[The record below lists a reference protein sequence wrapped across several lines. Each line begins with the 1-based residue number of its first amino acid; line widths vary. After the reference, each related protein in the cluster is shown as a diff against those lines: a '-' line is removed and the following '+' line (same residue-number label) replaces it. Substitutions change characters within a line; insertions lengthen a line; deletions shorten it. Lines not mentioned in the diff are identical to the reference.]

1 MNDSAILYGT
11 TKDPKEAKKKKKNL
25 EKEQTSHLF
34 QNMLQNVSN

>member
-1 MNDSAILYGT
+1 MTVQFCMELQRT
-11 TKDPKEAKKKKKNL
+11 PKRQKKKKKNL